1 MKRLLWIMLVVA
13 GFGQA
18 SWAAEVDYEGRLL
31 DQVEMTAVT
40 EAQYDAFREM
50 LQNYREA
57 RNGAVRRVSRQ
68 GGDIPTRVRRDLR
81 RLAKRTVK
89 EMGEVLMPEQLPH
102 VEKYLELANEQYM
115 VQAGLL

>member
-1 MKRLLWIMLVVA
+1 MNRLLWIVLVVL

-40 EAQYDAFREM
+40 EAQYDAFQEV
-50 LQNYREA
+50 LQNYHEA
-57 RNGAVRRVSRQ
+57 RNGVIRVSRQ

-89 EMGEVLMPEQLPH
+89 KMGEVLMPEQLPH